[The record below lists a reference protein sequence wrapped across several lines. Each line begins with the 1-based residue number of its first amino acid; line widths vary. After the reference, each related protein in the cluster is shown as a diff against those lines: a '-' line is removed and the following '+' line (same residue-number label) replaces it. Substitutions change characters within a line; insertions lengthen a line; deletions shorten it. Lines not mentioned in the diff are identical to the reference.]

1 MNLSVVLEDGKEQ
14 EVQLFEVFSDQ
25 VAAITQVL
33 LIFYIKICEFNPFF
47 CNVYI

>member
-33 LIFYIKICEFNPFF
+33 NINILYKKLIIYNSCGF
-47 CNVYI
+47 